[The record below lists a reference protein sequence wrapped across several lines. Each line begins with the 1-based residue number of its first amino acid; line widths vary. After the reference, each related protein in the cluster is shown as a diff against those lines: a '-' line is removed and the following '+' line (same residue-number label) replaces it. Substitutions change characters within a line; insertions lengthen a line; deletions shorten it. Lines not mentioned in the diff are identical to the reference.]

1 MADDIKTIRAPRT
14 KDRPYFAMAR
24 ATAQDNTLTWEARG
38 VLAYLLSK
46 PDDWQV
52 MIKDLQQ
59 NCGRDKARAILKE
72 LQAHNYLTVEQVHD
86 SKGKF
91 SRNQYR
97 VYETPFTEN
106 PSTVNPSTVNPSTGN
121 PTLTVLE
128 SEQNLDEQLAAS
140 AAEPQSQPAKAKTE
154 RPRNPIFDA
163 VALGSFDLTDVSGDK
178 TVGGR
183 VGKIVAWLKNQPDV
197 TAERVEAFYEWYAAE
212 NDDAS
217 APRDAGKF
225 AEWWL
230 KFAEDDMGGESELEA
245 VEKLVANTVGDVPP
259 QILEHLER
267 LRAKRSGGSK

>member
-1 MADDIKTIRAPRT
+1 MTDDIKTIRAPRT

-106 PSTVNPSTVNPSTGN
+106 PSTDSPSTGN
-121 PTLTVLE
+121 PPLTVLE
-128 SEQNLDEQLAAS
+128 TEQNLESTIAGEPAAQQS
-140 AAEPQSQPAKAKTE
+140 KPKKAREP
-154 RPRNPIFDA
+154 NPIFDA
-163 VALGSFDLTDVSGDK
+163 VALGSFQLTHVNGDK
-178 TVGGR
+178 TLGAR
-183 VGKIVAWLKNQPDV
+183 IGKIVSWLKDQEDV
-197 TAERVEAFYEWYAAE
+197 TAERVTQFYAWYGQQ
-212 NDDAS
+212 NQKAS
-217 APRDAGKF
+217 APRDVGKF
-225 AEWWL
+225 AEWWA
-230 KFAEDDMGGESELEA
+230 KFATQGSDSEFDAEMDRMFDTMDVVGGKPWEA
-245 VEKLVANTVGDVPP
+245 
-259 QILEHLER
+259 Q
-267 LRAKRSGGSK
+267 S

>member
-1 MADDIKTIRAPRT
+1 MTDDIKTIRAPRT

-106 PSTVNPSTVNPSTGN
+106 PSTDSPSTGN
-121 PTLTVLE
+121 PPLTVLE
-128 SEQNLDEQLAAS
+128 TEQNLESTIAGEPAAQPS
-140 AAEPQSQPAKAKTE
+140 KPKKVREP
-154 RPRNPIFDA
+154 NPIFDA
-163 VALGSFDLTDVSGDK
+163 VALGSFKLTHVNGDK
-178 TVGGR
+178 TLGAR
-183 VGKIVAWLKNQPDV
+183 IGKLVKWLKDNDPDLTAQRVTQFYNWYNRKNPGLSAPGDV
-197 TAERVEAFYEWYAAE
+197 T
-212 NDDAS
+212 
-217 APRDAGKF
+217 KF
-225 AEWWL
+225 AVWWSQ
-230 KFAEDDMGGESELEA
+230 FAEAHPVTKTEPLDPAMDLSIPVDFDPLDNL
-245 VEKLVANTVGDVPP
+245 K
-259 QILEHLER
+259 
-267 LRAKRSGGSK
+267 